1 MSKSDSIYI
10 NLILIHIGIAF
21 AIFYIPLLS
30 KFFALLLAILGTYY
44 IIKNNNSNNEVLY
57 VSAYLV
63 GIEVFLRMTGGNLNN
78 EYIKTLVSLFM
89 LLGFVLS
96 GFSKNSI
103 VYWFYFLFLIP
114 GLLITM
120 GSQEIDLEIRKA
132 ITFNISGP
140 VCLGLSA
147 IYCYQRAITYKQLQN
162 IIVLLGLPVITIL
175 VYLLLYH
182 PSVKDVVTGTQSNFA
197 TSGGFGPNQVATV
210 LGLGMFVFFCQ
221 MVFLSQS
228 KRMFLLNAFLFVVCS
243 YRAIV
248 TFSRG
253 GVITAFGMIV
263 LVLIITYLFSN
274 NSGKSKVRWIVILS
288 GIMIVSIWT
297 YSAIQTSGLINKR
310 YANQDAAGRE
320 KSDRLGGREA
330 VMGTELALFQENP
343 ILGIGIGMGKSYRE
357 HIIGKEVASHNEITR
372 LLAEHG
378 LFGIFILL
386 ILLLTP
392 FVLFLM
398 NYQNIYFFSFY
409 VFWLLTINHAAM
421 RIAAPA
427 FVYALTLLKV
437 RMQPLI
443 TTKSTEES
451 ELVDTV

>member
-21 AIFYIPLLS
+21 TIFYIPLLS

-78 EYIKTLVSLFM
+78 EYVKTLVSLFM

-162 IIVLLGLPVITIL
+162 IIVLLGLPVIAIL

-297 YSAIQTSGLINKR
+297 YGAIQTSGLINKR

>member
-78 EYIKTLVSLFM
+78 EYVKTLVSLFM

-162 IIVLLGLPVITIL
+162 IIVLLGLPVIAIL

>member
-162 IIVLLGLPVITIL
+162 IIVLLGLPVIAIL